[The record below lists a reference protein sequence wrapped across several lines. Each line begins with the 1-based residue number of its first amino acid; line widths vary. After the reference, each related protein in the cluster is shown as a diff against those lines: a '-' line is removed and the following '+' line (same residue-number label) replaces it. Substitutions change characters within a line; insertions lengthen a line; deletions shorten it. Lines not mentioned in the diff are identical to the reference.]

1 MQITERMISK
11 EQKYFIL
18 LNSID
23 QNSVMKIIIN
33 NVSQVISIPKSG
45 ISDITLTEP
54 SGVEFND
61 IRDKDK
67 MT

>member
-1 MQITERMISK
+1 MVGK

-23 QNSVMKIIIN
+23 QKSVMKIIIN
-33 NVSQVISIPKSG
+33 NVSQVISISKSG
-45 ISDITLTEP
+45 ISDITLTKP
-54 SGVEFND
+54 SEVEYND

-67 MT
+67 IF